1 MVPNIVF
8 WQLPKS
14 RLDVMMQEYK
24 AEAYKDLQRRI
35 EDHNLPPFLPYGPIR
50 VPEPIPKSRL
60 DVMMQEYKAK
70 AYIDLQRQIEDH
82 NLPPFLPYGPIR
94 VPDRIHKDVDGSVWE
109 GPVGRLYRRRVR
121 QSSETGGGHND
132 PILVEDDV
140 DVVRLTCLA
149 YRPRHGGY
157 SL

>member
-1 MVPNIVF
+1 MQSKSLLLVVPNFVF

-24 AEAYKDLQRRI
+24 AEAYKA
-35 EDHNLPPFLPYGPIR
+35 
-50 VPEPIPKSRL
+50 
-60 DVMMQEYKAK
+60 M
-70 AYIDLQRQIEDH
+70 QRQIEAH
-82 NLPPFLPYGPIR
+82 NLPLFLPYAPIR
-94 VPDRIHKDVDGSVWE
+94 LPDRIHQDVNASVWE
-109 GPVGRLYRRRVR
+109 GPLGHLYRSRVR
-121 QSSETGGGHND
+121 QSSETGGELND